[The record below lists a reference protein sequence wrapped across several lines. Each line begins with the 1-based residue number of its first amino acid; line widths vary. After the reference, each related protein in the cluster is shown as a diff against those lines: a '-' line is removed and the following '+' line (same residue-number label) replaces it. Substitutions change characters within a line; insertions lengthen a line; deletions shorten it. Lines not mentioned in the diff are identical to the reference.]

1 MLEQEILDE
10 LNGALV
16 EEKKRLEDDL
26 ERIANPTETPGDY
39 ETRFEDLGTDSDEN
53 ATEVEDYADKLAVEN
68 DLEKQLKDV
77 NDALERIEKGTY
89 GFCENCQQEIDIEEG
104 LKKAYSEKY
113 DLVLLDLNRPYQD
126 GLEILEKNKKW
137 IDCQRSP
144 ILIYTSLDMSTDIKN
159 KIKELGISEHIM
171 KPIKKKELIRKILK
185 IIRL

>member
-89 GFCENCQQEIDIEEG
+89 GFCENCQQEIDIER
-104 LKKAYSEKY
+104 LRAYPAA
-113 DLVLLDLNRPYQD
+113 RT
-126 GLEILEKNKKW
+126 
-137 IDCQRSP
+137 C
-144 ILIYTSLDMSTDIKN
+144 IKC
-159 KIKELGISEHIM
+159 
-171 KPIKKKELIRKILK
+171 
-185 IIRL
+185 